1 VLERNRGGSY
11 LTTLLVGIGM
21 MGTFLFLTYYL
32 QQTLHYSALKTG
44 FAYLPFSLG
53 IVTGAAIASRFAT
66 RVQPRIV
73 MGIGL
78 AMAAA
83 GMLWFTQLDLN
94 SAFWPHVF
102 PAEIVMSLG
111 MGLVFVTVNSTAL
124 AGVQPS
130 DSGVAS
136 ALINASQQV
145 GGSIGTALLNTIA
158 ATATATYV
166 RGHAA
171 GTQTLALGTVHG
183 YSVAFAVAAGVLGL
197 ALLTV
202 LLLVNVGPTP
212 SGPAPEGA
220 DGVIS
225 EEAAAALAPMLA

>member
-1 VLERNRGGSY
+1 
-11 LTTLLVGIGM
+11 M

-32 QQTLHYSALKTG
+32 QQTLHYSA
-44 FAYLPFSLG
+44 AEDRVRLPSVLPRNRDRG
-53 IVTGAAIASRFAT
+53 GHRQPVRDPGAAPDRDGHRSGHGGRRDA
-66 RVQPRIV
+66 VVHP
-73 MGIGL
+73 
-78 AMAAA
+78 A
-83 GMLWFTQLDLN
+83 GLN
-94 SAFWPHVF
+94 SAYWPHVF

-111 MGLVFVTVNSTAL
+111 MGLVFVTVNNTAL

-145 GGSIGTALLNTIA
+145 GGSVGTALLNTIA

-202 LLLVNVGPTP
+202 LLLVNVGPAT
-212 SGPAPEGA
+212 SGPAPDGA